1 MAPVIR
7 LRVVLVPTPS
17 VLLYFF
23 AALTFAHRA
32 FCADAI
38 FLRAAADT
46 LRCGLTPLFPET
58 LPAAF
63 SALIFA
69 QRARVAAA
77 IRFLP
82 AADIWRVGRAV
93 VSTLPSPN
101 SDRTC
106 CSLEISARTSL
117 TIFSTLNVFLIVARC
132 DRTG

>member
-1 MAPVIR
+1 
-7 LRVVLVPTPS
+7 
-17 VLLYFF
+17 
-23 AALTFAHRA
+23 
-32 FCADAI
+32 
-38 FLRAAADT
+38 

-117 TIFSTLNVFLIVARC
+117 TIFSTLNVFPIVA
-132 DRTG
+132 DATGQDSTALASHSAVQFSDAGTTSTRT